1 MDTSSFF
8 VYPGDQPAAPA
19 LGILPAASQED
30 WDLLLA
36 HTETRRFEPGEWLI
50 EQGAHDR
57 ALYLLSDGRLETHV
71 APAVVG
77 EVAFLDGLPQPRGLR
92 AVTHGEAQ
100 RLGFEAFEA
109 LWARAPRLAR
119 DLLLDVAAIVASQV
133 RA

>member
-8 VYPGDQPAAPA
+8 VYPGDEPLAPER
-19 LGILPAASQED
+19 GILPAATQED

-36 HTETRRFEPGEWLI
+36 HTETVRFRPGEWLI
-50 EQGAHDR
+50 REGARDR

-92 AVTHGEAQ
+92 AVTHGEAE
-100 RLGFEAFEA
+100 RLGYDAFEA
-109 LWARAPRLAR
+109 LWARAPGLAR
-119 DLLLDVAAIVASQV
+119 DLLLDVARIVAAQV